1 MKKRVWTILLAAVML
16 LSLLAGCSERKATS
30 NGYAAEDAY
39 YGKVESESGLV
50 TEDKNTAA
58 STAVTQNRKLIRTV
72 NLNAETE
79 DMDTLLTRIDEKV
92 TALEGYM
99 ENREVQSGSSYS
111 SYRSRYA
118 NLVIRIPV
126 SRADEFVTHVSG
138 VSNIT
143 SSTESNQDVTLTYI
157 STESR
162 VKALQTEE
170 TRLLELLAKAETMS
184 DLLEIESR
192 LTEVRYELENV
203 TSQLRTYDN
212 LVDYATVKLYIAEVQ
227 KLTPVEEETFW
238 QRVSGGF
245 VESLEDLRDGFEEMV
260 VWILVKLPYLLLMAV
275 LVAVVLV
282 AVKLKRKKRKNQ
294 KPQQTPEENI

>member
-1 MKKRVWTILLAAVML
+1 MKKRVWTILLAVVML
-16 LSLLAGCSERKATS
+16 LSLLAGCSSRKAMT
-30 NGYAAEDAY
+30 NGAVAEDSY
-39 YGKVESESGLV
+39 YGKAESESGLV
-50 TEDKNTAA
+50 TENS
-58 STAVTQNRKLIRTV
+58 STADAVIQNRKLIRTV

-79 DMDTLLTRIDEKV
+79 DMDALLNKIEEQV
-92 TALEGYM
+92 AALEGYV
-99 ENREVQSGSSYS
+99 ENREVQSGSNYS

-126 SRADEFVTHVSG
+126 SRADEFVNHVSG

-143 SSTESNQDVTLTYI
+143 SSSETNQDVTLTYI

-170 TRLLELLAKAETMS
+170 SRLLELLAKAETMA

-212 LVDYATVKLYIAEVQ
+212 LVDYATVKLYISEVQ

-245 VESLEDLRDGFEEMV
+245 VESLEDLRDSFEEMA

-294 KPQQTPEENI
+294 KPQPSPEENG